1 IKIKIVENDTET
13 INLPGSD
20 FLVTDLNP
28 AVGDQ
33 ISLDTLIS
41 SLNGGQGLT
50 LGTIRIIN
58 GALTGDIDLSSA
70 VDVGDILGNINSSGL
85 NVTASIDS
93 SNLGLDVTSDPNTTT
108 TAIVTDITGTST
120 SDLGIQGSQNI
131 LKTLKAFIEALDK
144 GDRTAVRNILNHLDT
159 GLDKILE
166 GQGESGARVNR
177 LERTNEVLLDMQLNV
192 TTLLSKTE
200 DADMLKV
207 VTDLTTAENIFEA
220 TLAATARVMQLN
232 LLDFL

>member
-1 IKIKIVENDTET
+1 
-13 INLPGSD
+13 L
-20 FLVTDLNP
+20 
-28 AVGDQ
+28 
-33 ISLDTLIS
+33 TLINDP
-41 SLNGGQGLT
+41 SLG
-50 LGTIRIIN
+50 I
-58 GALTGDIDLSSA
+58 
-70 VDVGDILGNINSSGL
+70 

-93 SNLGLDVTSDPNTTT
+93 SLLGLDVTSTDLNT

-131 LKTLKAFIEALDK
+131 LKTLNAFIEALDK
-144 GDRTAVRNILNHLDT
+144 GDRTAIRNILNHLDT

-192 TTLLSKTE
+192 TTLLSKAE

-232 LLDFL
+232 LLNFL